1 MYNLTTTIL
10 ELPRLVG
17 CRDFPDDQQGMQL
30 VKLIQDFINDEYKY
44 NGQTVREAF
53 KMAVK
58 RELYMD
64 GKRIDPSTFGQHL
77 SVNVVGQILTAYKES
92 VRDGKARPQGY
103 NYKQLPEA
111 PVKKIT
117 PQEAH
122 DMILKFIK
130 EDGKLPLGAPYNIAF
145 RYLVDNGLVED
156 VKEAKVGRTKQL
168 FGAMVEVSAKRQA
181 AENWYARNCF

>member
-1 MYNLTTTIL
+1 MYNLITTIL

-17 CRDFPDDQQGMQL
+17 CKDFPNDQQGMQL
-30 VKLIQDFINDEYKY
+30 VKLIQDFINDEYKFD
-44 NGQTVREAF
+44 GMTVRQAF

-58 RELYMD
+58 RELYLD

-103 NYKQLPEA
+103 NRKQLPEA

-117 PQEAH
+117 PNEAH
-122 DMILKFIK
+122 DMILKWCK
-130 EDGKLPLGAPYNIAF
+130 EDGQLPLAAPYNIAF
-145 RYLVDNGLVED
+145 RYLVDNGLIEE
-156 VKEAKVGRTKQL
+156 VKETNVGRTKQM
-168 FGAMVEVSAKRQA
+168 FGAMADVNAKRQA
-181 AENWYARNCF
+181 AQNWYLRNCF

>member
-1 MYNLTTTIL
+1 MSLPTII
-10 ELPRLVG
+10 G
-17 CRDFPDDQQGMQL
+17 CEEFPKSEHG
-30 VKLIQDFINDEYKY
+30 KLLIEDICNFINKNYQYSGK
-44 NGQTVREAF
+44 TVVEAF
-53 KMAVK
+53 EKAAMHD
-58 RELYMD
+58 LYLD
-64 GKRIDPSTFGQHL
+64 GKRVDPSTFGKYL
-77 SVNVVGQILTAYKES
+77 SRSSVGKILTAYKES

-122 DMILKFIK
+122 DLILKWCK
-130 EDGKLPLGAPYNIAF
+130 EDGKLPLAAPYNIAF

-156 VKEAKVGRTKQL
+156 VKEIKGGRTKQL

-181 AENWYARNCF
+181 AENWYIRNVINKNK